1 MFIDM
6 ASKFSNWMTECLNE
20 RGWNQAT
27 LARASGLTPT
37 AISDLVNDRRN
48 PGKDSCIAIAKA
60 FKLPREF
67 VFQVAGIL
75 DEESENDPRI
85 KKIEY
90 LYNSLQDE
98 GNRERAVQFME
109 FLSGLEDKNDRTGK
123 KS

>member
-1 MFIDM
+1 M
-6 ASKFSNWMTECLNE
+6 ASKFSNWITESLNE

-75 DEESENDPRI
+75 EDEESENRLVSQAVFLPTSFGYFITTYTAQGIAVPFVLRSQAG
-85 KKIEY
+85 
-90 LYNSLQDE
+90 YNSASAE
-98 GNRERAVQFME
+98 A
-109 FLSGLEDKNDRTGK
+109 
-123 KS
+123 

>member
-1 MFIDM
+1 M
-6 ASKFSNWMTECLNE
+6 ASKFSNWLTECMND

-27 LARASGLTPT
+27 LARVSGLTPT

-60 FKLPREF
+60 LKLPREF

-75 DEESENDPRI
+75 EGVDSDDDPRI

-98 GNRERAVQFME
+98 GNKERAIQFME
-109 FLSGLEDKNDRTGK
+109 FLSGLEDKGDQKGK
-123 KS
+123 KPKR